1 MKRKIILV
9 DNEVKLSGQCA
20 EIFRALKAGPKTQVQ
35 LLRLAP
41 KYTCRISDL
50 RAKLWWLGYI
60 IKCKR
65 IRQGLFEYTLSRNL
79 ITRLHDE

>member
-1 MKRKIILV
+1 MKRKTILV
-9 DNEVKLSGQCA
+9 DNRVELSGQCA
-20 EIFRALKAGPKTQVQ
+20 AIFRAPKAGPKTQVQ

-50 RAKLWWLGYI
+50 RAKPWWLGYI

-65 IRQGLFEYTLSRNL
+65 IRQGLFEYTMGK
-79 ITRLHDE
+79 E